1 MLTLTKEATDKDR
14 PIKTQL
20 TISSKSCEEKIS
32 GERVWRNEGFFKDTK
47 PVLNL
52 EKNCL
57 FYINQSYISFVKN
70 DDLAMYHH
78 NFIIGQLIV
87 VANQPAEIDQYVCKD
102 NEVRLDTCM
111 YDLQTGKFI
120 GLRCEVA
127 FIVLRG
133 DERELFLSYGFDTEK
148 SSVLYS
154 SSKQK
159 LPDAFISTS
168 FKRHYSEN
176 MNERREKEDFSTLL
190 YYLPFITDRK
200 EDINQ
205 HRNKVNLSPV
215 DCSISFIKSFSK
227 NKEKFNP
234 SLLNSTDQ
242 DLRRPQVEMLYGVFR
257 QMAEYSNNNL
267 KRNADFLLG
276 KLNKKADNIPWVGAS
291 KQRFDSSL
299 YKLTY

>member
-1 MLTLTKEATDKDR
+1 
-14 PIKTQL
+14 
-20 TISSKSCEEKIS
+20 
-32 GERVWRNEGFFKDTK
+32 
-47 PVLNL
+47 
-52 EKNCL
+52 
-57 FYINQSYISFVKN
+57 
-70 DDLAMYHH
+70 MYHH
-78 NFIIGQLIV
+78 NFIIGQLTV

-102 NEVRLDTCM
+102 NEVRLYTCM

-133 DERELFLSYGFDTEK
+133 DERELLLSYGFDTEK

-159 LPDAFISTS
+159 IPDAFISTS
-168 FKRHYSEN
+168 FKKHYSEN
-176 MNERREKEDFSTLL
+176 MNERREKEDFSTLF

-205 HRNKVNLSPV
+205 RRNNVNLSPV

-242 DLRRPQVEMLYGVFR
+242 DLRRPQVEMLYGAFR

-291 KQRFDSSL
+291 KQIFDSSL